1 MASKRAGSKRTKRK
15 DRSSSVLKKKKKT
28 SKVPESSPEKET
40 DRSTVDTGLVP
51 ADRRDAVELLLVL
64 LLLVYV
70 FTQMATSFI
79 APSPPMLQVLAV
91 SVVLGAGV
99 CIVIRKEDV
108 VGHYLL
114 TFILLFF
121 IFTEIPGLNSLF
133 ATGFVTL
140 LVFVWT
146 EFIDPEEHISETS
159 MCLVYAIVLAK
170 AILFVLHA
178 TLATSTP
185 IVAVVSNSMKHDN
198 TNEEYAAWVK
208 ENGFPISNGFTG
220 GDVLLVVGTKA
231 EGIRVGDVIVYYHS
245 RVPMPIVHRAVGVAC
260 TNKDESPCT
269 KVRALATR
277 GDHNAGPDR
286 WAVTPDMLEGRA
298 VLRIPKLGLIK
309 AAPVCL
315 LKSSCSVIACIMEG
329 ECKGRL

>member
-1 MASKRAGSKRTKRK
+1 MARKRAGAKKKKRD
-15 DRSSSVLKKKKKT
+15 DRSSSAPKKKKT
-28 SKVPESSPEKET
+28 QEVPKSSPEKKR
-40 DRSTVDTGLVP
+40 DRSTIDSGFVP
-51 ADRRDAVELLLVL
+51 ADRRDAAELLLIL

-70 FTQMATSFI
+70 FTQMANSFI
-79 APSPPMLQVLAV
+79 TPSPPMLQVLAI
-91 SVVLGAGV
+91 SLVLGVGV

-114 TFILLFF
+114 TFILLLF

-133 ATGFVTL
+133 ATGLLTL
-140 LVFVWT
+140 VVFVWT

-208 ENGFPISNGFTG
+208 ENDFPISNGFTG

-260 TNKDESPCT
+260 ANKGEVPCT

-315 LKSSCSVIACIMEG
+315 LKSSCSVVACIMEG
-329 ECKGRL
+329 ECKGRV